1 MANSQICK
9 FNKFGHCRYGEFCNF
24 KHIEEKCD
32 IKNCDAKSC
41 QNRHPRSCRYVKNH
55 EKCKF
60 GLFCSFEHNI
70 FNIRSDCHDDIK
82 VVTKND
88 ETIAD
93 KIARL
98 EKVIQCQSLEIN
110 KLAAKLER
118 FEALEEEACENVD
131 EEAFNIVT
139 EKAVSAP
146 ENDKKD
152 VQCDQCNFRS
162 NKKSGL
168 RIHETK
174 MHKEVLDKVLELEN
188 PEYSEYFI
196 QKSEISQCLDLHKL
210 SKKIGRKLVV
220 RLHTKECWF
229 STTFTCCE
237 FISNPEGIPTEDNTG
252 LVNCLMNTFI
262 ITNKVNWEELYCM
275 MVGFDLEKL

>member
-1 MANSQICK
+1 M
-9 FNKFGHCRYGEFCNF
+9 
-24 KHIEEKCD
+24 
-32 IKNCDAKSC
+32 
-41 QNRHPRSCRYVKNH
+41 
-55 EKCKF
+55 
-60 GLFCSFEHNI
+60 
-70 FNIRSDCHDDIK
+70 
-82 VVTKND
+82 TKNG

-98 EKVIQCQSLEIN
+98 EKVKRCQSLEIN

-131 EEAFNIVT
+131 DEAFNIVT

-168 RIHETK
+168 RIHKTK

-196 QKSEISQCLDLHKL
+196 QKSEISQ
-210 SKKIGRKLVV
+210 
-220 RLHTKECWF
+220 
-229 STTFTCCE
+229 
-237 FISNPEGIPTEDNTG
+237 
-252 LVNCLMNTFI
+252 
-262 ITNKVNWEELYCM
+262 
-275 MVGFDLEKL
+275 